1 MVCPLR
7 IVVFAA
13 SLVLVLGSLTYFA
26 FADEQPAF
34 LAARPSRTWLQFIRA
49 FFTGELL
56 IHAWYGPPAVAAG
69 EGGGAV
75 AAEKAVGGQGAEQAP
90 PAPGAP
96 AEAHE
101 D

>member
-1 MVCPLR
+1 MR
-7 IVVFAA
+7 IFVFAA
-13 SLVLVLGSLTYFA
+13 SLILVVGSLTYFV

-34 LAARPSRTWLQFIRA
+34 LAPRPNRTWAQFIKA

-56 IHAWYGPPAVAAG
+56 IHAWYGPPAEATG
-69 EGGGAV
+69 EGGGAA
-75 AAEKAVGGQGAEQAP
+75 AAEKAAGGQGAEQAP
-90 PAPGAP
+90 PAP